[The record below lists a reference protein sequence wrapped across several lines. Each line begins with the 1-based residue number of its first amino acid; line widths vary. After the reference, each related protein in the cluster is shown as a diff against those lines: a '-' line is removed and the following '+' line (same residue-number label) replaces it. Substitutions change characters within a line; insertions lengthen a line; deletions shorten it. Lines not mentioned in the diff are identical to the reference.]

1 MICFVGFLLLMSYIF
16 VCVCVCVIDLLN
28 AAIAFPCDMA
38 LNSGES
44 ENMFFFCSGLD
55 LFLSSSKD
63 IHPWKLTWNLKITR
77 LKRKSI
83 FQTSIFGFHVSFR
96 GRSYVVV
103 GLVCVQLLQYQ
114 SRTVM
119 GVGTPQKSSFFR
131 VAELIG
137 VHGSLKG
144 TCNPR
149 VYRSFT

>member
-1 MICFVGFLLLMSYIF
+1 MVVWSSRMISKWCRYQCHIGLIIRWQWACDMLCGIF
-16 VCVCVCVIDLLN
+16 VADELHFCVCVIDLLN
-28 AAIAFPCDMA
+28 VAIAFPCDMA

-63 IHPWKLTWNLKITR
+63 IHPWKLTWNLKISR

-103 GLVCVQLLQYQ
+103 GLVCVQSSELELLNQQ
-114 SRTVM
+114 
-119 GVGTPQKSSFFR
+119 
-131 VAELIG
+131 L
-137 VHGSLKG
+137 
-144 TCNPR
+144 
-149 VYRSFT
+149 